1 MTSQTELYKEVKW
14 LAFFGYFAFG
24 SLLLITIVDLFNS
37 PHNETITVMVPM
49 LMIGTLAFRS
59 SAILNKVL
67 KRVEQLEEKSDPS
80 NAPRDA

>member
-1 MTSQTELYKEVKW
+1 
-14 LAFFGYFAFG
+14 
-24 SLLLITIVDLFNS
+24 LFNS